1 MMQLILCLLLLT
13 IPTTVT
19 MDPIS
24 SLENKLLARFD
35 DFQNELLNVKNI
47 IIKNLE
53 EENERLRKRVSFL
66 DKKVIS
72 FESRQNMLEQY
83 RRRNTLEITG
93 IPDSVSQKDLENK
106 VVDILNAIGV
116 NVSNDDSEDCH
127 RIGKSQNNSKK
138 QLLHS
143 PTEKLSKTLH
153 NRKKLK
159 TINNAAALLME
170 RAMPFLNKNLSEENK
185 NIAFLCRKP
194 KLEGMIVIT
203 YSVIGIFAYHAT
215 KLVMEGSKRFLFEH
229 FSDFDFSLE
238 DNENADEGSLAN
250 ESLQSSY

>member
-1 MMQLILCLLLLT
+1 
-13 IPTTVT
+13 
-19 MDPIS
+19 
-24 SLENKLLARFD
+24 
-35 DFQNELLNVKNI
+35 
-47 IIKNLE
+47 
-53 EENERLRKRVSFL
+53 
-66 DKKVIS
+66 
-72 FESRQNMLEQY
+72 MLEQY
-83 RRRNTLEITG
+83 GRRNNLKIKG
-93 IPDSVSQKDLENK
+93 IPDSVPQKYLENK

-143 PTEKLSKTLH
+143 PTEKLLKTLY

-159 TINNAAALLME
+159 TINKAALLME
-170 RAMPFLNKNLSEENK
+170 KAMPFLNKNLSEENN
-185 NIAFLCRKP
+185 NIAFLCRKL
-194 KLEGMIVIT
+194 KQEGMIVIT

>member
-1 MMQLILCLLLLT
+1 
-13 IPTTVT
+13 

-24 SLENKLLARFD
+24 SLETKLLARFD

-127 RIGKSQNNSKK
+127 RIGKSRNNSKK

-143 PTEKLSKTLH
+143 PTEKLLKTLY

-159 TINNAAALLME
+159 TINKAALLME
-170 RAMPFLNKNLSEENK
+170 KAMPFLNKNLSEENN
-185 NIAFLCRKP
+185 NIAFLCRKL
-194 KLEGMIVIT
+194 KQEGMIVIN

>member
-1 MMQLILCLLLLT
+1 
-13 IPTTVT
+13 

-24 SLENKLLARFD
+24 SLETKLLARFD

-127 RIGKSQNNSKK
+127 RIGKFRNNSKK

-143 PTEKLSKTLH
+143 PTEKLLKTLY

-159 TINNAAALLME
+159 TINKAALLME
-170 RAMPFLNKNLSEENK
+170 KAMPFLNKNLSEENN
-185 NIAFLCRKP
+185 NIAFLCRKL
-194 KLEGMIVIT
+194 KQEGMIVIT

>member
-1 MMQLILCLLLLT
+1 
-13 IPTTVT
+13 

-24 SLENKLLARFD
+24 SLETKLLARFD

-127 RIGKSQNNSKK
+127 RIGKSQNSSKK

-143 PTEKLSKTLH
+143 PTEKLLKTLY

-159 TINNAAALLME
+159 TINKAALLME
-170 RAMPFLNKNLSEENK
+170 KAMPFLNKNLSEENN
-185 NIAFLCRKP
+185 NIAFLCRKL
-194 KLEGMIVIT
+194 KQEGMIVIN

>member
-1 MMQLILCLLLLT
+1 
-13 IPTTVT
+13 

-24 SLENKLLARFD
+24 SLETKLLARFD

-127 RIGKSQNNSKK
+127 RIGKSRNNSKK

-143 PTEKLSKTLH
+143 PTEKLLKTLY

-159 TINNAAALLME
+159 TINKAALLME
-170 RAMPFLNKNLSEENK
+170 KAMPFLNKNLSEENN
-185 NIAFLCRKP
+185 NIAFLCRKL
-194 KLEGMIVIT
+194 KQEGMIVIN

-215 KLVMEGSKRFLFEH
+215 ELVMEGSKRFLFEH